1 MSALKSRLQAGQ
13 TVHGC
18 WLNMG
23 SPLSAEMVS
32 HAGFDWVLIDLEHG
46 AGSEQT
52 LIPELQAL
60 AASSVAPLV
69 RVESFQ
75 QARVQRVL
83 DSGVQGL
90 MFPRIR
96 SAAEAQ
102 EAISNM
108 YYPPR
113 GRRGLTTMSRANQFG
128 KNFETY
134 FAESEKDLLGII
146 QIETKECLDELDA
159 IAAIDGVDILFLG
172 PADLSLALGVLHQW
186 DHPLFVEAVQAT
198 GAAARKAG
206 KAAGILFPSPDQ
218 YDFYYQAGFRFIAC
232 GSDSHFLKGAALD
245 MAKTLQAY
253 RDKNRK

>member
-1 MSALKSRLQAGQ
+1 MSSLKSKLQAGK

-23 SPLSAEMVS
+23 AALSAEMVS

-60 AASSVAPLV
+60 EASSVVPLV

-83 DSGVQGL
+83 DAGVKGV

-96 SAAEAQ
+96 SAAEAR

-128 KNFETY
+128 KNFEDY
-134 FAESEKDLLGII
+134 FASSEKELLGII
-146 QIETKECLDELDA
+146 QIETKECLDELDE
-159 IAAIDGVDILFLG
+159 IAAIDGVDVLFVG
-172 PADLSLALGVLHQW
+172 PADLSLSLGILHQW
-186 DHPLFVEAVQAT
+186 DHPLFIEAVKAT
-198 GAAARKAG
+198 GAAALKAG
-206 KAAGILFPSPDQ
+206 KAAGILFPSPTQ
-218 YDFYYQAGFRFIAC
+218 YDFYYQSGFRFIAC
-232 GSDSHFLKGAALD
+232 GSDSHFLKDAAFN
-245 MAKTLQAY
+245 MVNTLNEY
-253 RDKNRK
+253 RKKNQ